1 MFGGLD
7 VFLEQEASLT
17 RVYPYSDLRKNYMV
31 RECTLYCMR
40 DECVRRGHHDH
51 KSSNLQTS
59 KPPSLQASRH
69 PI

>member
-7 VFLEQEASLT
+7 VFLELQEASLT

-40 DECVRRGHHDH
+40 DECVRRG
-51 KSSNLQTS
+51 L
-59 KPPSLQASRH
+59 
-69 PI
+69 